1 MANFL
6 VDAGQAG
13 GVDAARQVALGTDQ
27 PDTINFPT
35 SLQDS
40 GGMNVGADV
49 SQLEILL
56 LGGNDTLNGTSVDTS
71 TVGNGTALIVVGDTG
86 NDNLTGT
93 DGTDSLFGG
102 QDQDEIDGFGG
113 NDQIFGNLGDD
124 TITGALGNDSVFGG
138 QGNDV
143 VSGGPGNNVV
153 FGDLGNDTLIG
164 ETGVDTLTGGPGVD
178 RFFIAELPNTTDP
191 AAVSL
196 ITDFSTVPGE
206 TDGIQFIF
214 PTVASFISIGPLQTV
229 QTSGGPIE
237 GFVIS
242 DITGTNAFLVVQNNP
257 NITRPLEINDFLNF

>member
-6 VDAGQAG
+6 VDAGLAG
-13 GVDAARQVALGTDQ
+13 GIDAARQVALGTDQ
-27 PDTINFPT
+27 PDAINFPT
-35 SLQDS
+35 FVQDS
-40 GGMNVGADV
+40 NGVDSDADV

-56 LGGNDTLNGTSVDTS
+56 LAGNDTLNASSANTS

-93 DGTDSLFGG
+93 NSTDSLFGG

-124 TITGALGNDSVFGG
+124 TITGGLGDDSVFGG

-153 FGDLGNDTLIG
+153 FGDLGDDTLVG
-164 ETGVDTLTGGPGVD
+164 ETGIDTLTGGPGAD
-178 RFFIAELPNTTDP
+178 RFLIAELPNTTDP
-191 AAVSL
+191 AAVTL

-206 TDGIQFIF
+206 TDGFQFIV
-214 PTVASFISIGPLQTV
+214 PSVASFISIGPLQTI
-229 QTSGGPIE
+229 QRSTGPIE

-242 DITGTNAFLVVQNNP
+242 DITSTNALFVVQNNP
-257 NITRPLEINDFLNF
+257 NLTRPLEINDFLNF